1 MYGRARMRY
10 VSRQVLF
17 REPAWQLLLKEFD
30 DGPNFCPMYK
40 YKSEYWYEITLN

>member
-17 REPAWQLLLKEFD
+17 RESARQLLLKEFD
-30 DGPNFCPMYK
+30 DGPNFCPT
-40 YKSEYWYEITLN
+40 SINLNIGMR